1 MTGQE
6 IIKHF
11 EGLRLRAYL
20 CPAGVPTIG
29 WGHTKGVKLGDI
41 CTPEQAETWFQEDY
55 DLARRVVLRHVE
67 TKLTENQVQAL
78 TSWVFNLGEGN
89 FAVSTLLK
97 KLNANDIEGASKEI
111 LRWNKGRINGIL
123 QVLPGLDRRRIMEKQ
138 LFDTP
143 T

>member
-1 MTGQE
+1 MTGEE

-11 EGLRLRAYL
+11 EGLRLKAYL
-20 CPAGVPTIG
+20 CPAGIPTIG

-41 CTPEQAETWFQEDY
+41 CTPEQAQEWFLEDY
-55 DLARRVVLRHVE
+55 NLARRVVLRHVE
-67 TKLTENQVQAL
+67 SKLSENQIQAL

-89 FAVSTLLK
+89 FTVSTLLK
-97 KLNANDIEGASKEI
+97 KLNANDMEGASKEI
-111 LRWNKGRINGIL
+111 LRWNKGRVNGIL

-143 T
+143 